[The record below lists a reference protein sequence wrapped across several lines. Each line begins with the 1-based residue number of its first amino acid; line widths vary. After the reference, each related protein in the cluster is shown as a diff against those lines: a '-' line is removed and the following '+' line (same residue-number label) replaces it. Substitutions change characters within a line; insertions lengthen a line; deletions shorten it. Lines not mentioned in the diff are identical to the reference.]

1 VTHRFGRTGALS
13 LALVAL
19 AAAPGR
25 DTRAQEPEAT
35 FERTVADLGNDKPH
49 VRLRAVQSLKQ
60 SAPPE
65 AAIRAWDR
73 LLDDPS
79 RAVRRSTVDA
89 IAGVARQELRPLLER
104 ALEDDDAWTRWKAL
118 RGIGDLGTGPSRAAV
133 RTRASDPDFRVR
145 LEAARVAARDPA

>member
-1 VTHRFGRTGALS
+1 V
-13 LALVAL
+13 L
-19 AAAPGR
+19 AATR
-25 DTRAQEPEAT
+25 DAEPARRQVAAT
-35 FERTVADLGNDKPH
+35 LLAD
-49 VRLRAVQSLKQ
+49 
-60 SAPPE
+60 APPE

-89 IAGVARQELRPLLER
+89 VAGVARQELRPLLER

-133 RTRASDPDFRVR
+133 IARASDPDFRVR
-145 LEAARVAARDPA
+145 LEAARVAARDRT